1 MRIKRGS
8 LSAHLKVISKGID
21 INKPLD
27 RFLPAQ
33 SLPGCLSKPNAKSR
47 WEASIK
53 CSEGRWRVQEESCLS
68 HDAQQ
73 LLNARLP
80 QIERSALKHRCVRK
94 RGRVRGRVIHLA
106 IFSVSTKTAMDL
118 KRALDVSGKGI
129 FRSHVLFPGF
139 ILAEML

>member
-1 MRIKRGS
+1 MPSRGGRPQ
-8 LSAHLKVISKGID
+8 LNVPRVDGGCRRKV
-21 INKPLD
+21 
-27 RFLPAQ
+27 
-33 SLPGCLSKPNAKSR
+33 
-47 WEASIK
+47 ASPTMH
-53 CSEGRWRVQEESCLS
+53 SSCLMP
-68 HDAQQ
+68 D
-73 LLNARLP
+73 RLP